1 MDEESELWR
10 MQIDE
15 LLSASHELLNPF
27 QPRRQPDMSSV
38 LQEIF
43 GLDSN
48 ESEDDD
54 DPSDDVREMEE
65 LRNLSAAIQLQEE
78 ENERAQSSR
87 RTVDPLMQVMGMLLM
102 PSSVASSD
110 RERELERQREESRNR
125 RAEELR
131 RHQED
136 AERRRRERSTVASA
150 TVFSVLE
157 RMLEPS
163 RERERRAARRR
174 EAEADAARLR
184 REHEG
189 TATSSASSLSNFLG
203 ALLGTILR
211 PAPQQTLS
219 QSQVNQLPSVQHRS
233 NISSGGAATS
243 SVQCSICLSDYQRGD
258 EKRILPCSHNFHM
271 NCVDQWLLTNAT
283 CPVCRARV
291 HVSS

>member
-15 LLSASHELLNPF
+15 LLSASHELLYPF

-54 DPSDDVREMEE
+54 DASDDVREMEE

-102 PSSVASSD
+102 PSSRD

-189 TATSSASSLSNFLG
+189 TANSSASSLSNFLG

-243 SVQCSICLSDYQRGD
+243 AVQCSICLSDYQRGD

-271 NCVDQWLLTNAT
+271 DCVDQWLLTNAT